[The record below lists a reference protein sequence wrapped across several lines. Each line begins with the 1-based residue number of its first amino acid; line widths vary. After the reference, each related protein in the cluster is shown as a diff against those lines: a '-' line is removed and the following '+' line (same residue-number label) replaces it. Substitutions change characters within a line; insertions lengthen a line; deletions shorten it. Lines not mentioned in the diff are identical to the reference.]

1 MRQPWAGRCQGGV
14 RDQKQLPEWT
24 LPYST
29 APTTPFKLAFL
40 GFPGGPVV
48 KNLPANAGYM
58 SSIPSPG
65 RFHVQQGN

>member
-14 RDQKQLPEWT
+14 CDQKQLPEWT

-29 APTTPFKLAFL
+29 APTAPFKLAFL

-48 KNLPANAGYM
+48 KNLPANAGDM
-58 SSIPSPG
+58 SSILGPG
-65 RFHVQQGN
+65 RLHVPQGN